1 MRALAVVPARAGSK
15 GVRGKNLRGVAGKP
29 LVSYAITVGLNT
41 PEIAT
46 TVVTTDDPE
55 VASMGQAYGAMVVD
69 RPAHLA
75 TDEAPMAPVLVH
87 ALEAAEANGDPF
99 DVVVLLQP
107 TAPIRTED
115 DIRAVITLLA
125 EHPDA
130 DSVVSVVRVEDAHP
144 GRMYRIDDEG
154 RMESLWPEWA
164 SANRQD
170 LPDVYLRNGALYA
183 VRRATLLA
191 GKVIG
196 ERPMPYAMPPEW
208 LANVD
213 DERDLIVAD
222 ALVRAWRGGRL
233 PGRRDA

>member
-1 MRALAVVPARAGSK
+1 MRVLAVVPARAGSK
-15 GVRGKNLRGVAGKP
+15 GVPGKNLRGVAGKP

-41 PEIAT
+41 PEVAA

-55 VASMGQAYGAMVVD
+55 VASMGRAYGAVIVD
-69 RPAHLA
+69 RPEHLA

-87 ALEAAEANGDPF
+87 ALEVAEAGGERF

-115 DIRAVITLLA
+115 DIRAVIALLA
-125 EHPDA
+125 DNPEA

-144 GRMYRIDDEG
+144 GRMYRLDGEG
-154 RMESLWPEWA
+154 RLESLWPEWA
-164 SANRQD
+164 RVNRQE
-170 LPDVYLRNGALYA
+170 LPAVYLRNGALYA
-183 VRRATLLA
+183 VRRDTLL
-191 GKVIG
+191 GGTVIG
-196 ERPMPYAMPPEW
+196 DRPVPYPMPPEW

-222 ALVRAWRGGRL
+222 ALVRAWRAGRL
-233 PGRRDA
+233 PARREV